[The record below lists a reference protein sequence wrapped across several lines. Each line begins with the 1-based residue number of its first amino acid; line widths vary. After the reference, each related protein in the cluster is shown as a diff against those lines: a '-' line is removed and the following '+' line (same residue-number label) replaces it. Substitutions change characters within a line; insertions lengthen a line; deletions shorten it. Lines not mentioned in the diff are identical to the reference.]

1 MSGASADVVVLGAGP
16 AGLGAAY
23 RLAAAR
29 RTVVVLERAPRVG
42 GLAASFE
49 VAGLRVDHGSH
60 RLHPAT
66 SPAVMA
72 TLQRLL
78 GDDLQRRRRHGVIRL
93 AGRFVSFP
101 PRPADLGRR
110 LPPRLLTRLAV
121 DALAAPLRRG
131 PAADTFAEVVRARL
145 GRALGETFYFPYAE
159 KIWGRPATGLAGE
172 LARRRVGARSLRDVA
187 RKALRRGPD
196 SGVFFYPEHG
206 FGTIPEALADAAVDA
221 GADVRL
227 GAEVTAVELR
237 DDGAGVW
244 VGCADGSCVTGEQ
257 VWSTLPLPAL
267 PRLVGAPAAVLDA
280 AERLSFRSLA
290 LVYLVV
296 ERPRWTE
303 SDAHYFPELDVPMSR
318 VSEPKN
324 YRDAPADPRDVTV
337 LCAEVPCSVGD
348 EVWSAPPEQLGATV
362 ADALAREG
370 LPAVEPS
377 EVEVRRVAHAY
388 PVYDLEYADN
398 FVTLDAW
405 AASQPALLTF
415 GRQGLFMHD
424 NTHHALA
431 MAWAAADALGAAE
444 RADSGAWSAARERFA
459 AHVVED

>member
-1 MSGASADVVVLGAGP
+1 MSEASADVVVLGAGP
-16 AGLGAAY
+16 AGLGAAH
-23 RLAAAR
+23 RLAAAG

-66 SPAVMA
+66 APEMMV
-72 TLQRLL
+72 TLRRLL
-78 GDDLQRRRRHGVIRL
+78 GDDLQRRRRHGRIRL
-93 AGRFVSFP
+93 AGRFVAFP
-101 PRPADLGRR
+101 PHPADLARR
-110 LPPRLLTRLAV
+110 LPPRLSTRLAI

-131 PAADTFAEVVRARL
+131 PADDTFAEVVRARL

-159 KIWGRPATGLAGE
+159 KIWGRPATELSGE

-196 SGVFFYPEHG
+196 AGVFFYPEHG
-206 FGTIPEALADAAVDA
+206 FGQIPEALADAAVAA
-221 GADVRL
+221 GVDVRL
-227 GAEVTAVELR
+227 GAEVVGVDL
-237 DDGAGVW
+237 DGRAAASVLL
-244 VGCADGSCVTGEQ
+244 ADGSCITGGQ
-257 VWSTLPLPAL
+257 VWSTLPLPAFA
-267 PRLVGAPAAVLDA
+267 RLAGAPRAVLDA

-303 SDAHYFPELDVPMSR
+303 FDAHYFPERGAPMSR

-370 LPAVEPS
+370 LPAVKPS
-377 EVEVRRVAHAY
+377 AVEVRRVAHAY
-388 PVYDLEYADN
+388 PVYDLAYAAH
-398 FVTLDAW
+398 FQVLDAW
-405 AASQPALLTF
+405 ATAQPALLTF
-415 GRQGLFMHD
+415 GRQGLFAHD

-444 RADSGAWSAARERFA
+444 RVDSGDWSAARERFA